1 MVSAVH
7 SGVMTAETSS
17 GPRRIRRV
25 VRRAALALFAVVLGL
40 AGWDVATYDEQAWRA
55 DYERLKSELAQ
66 RYANLDWIVSHRGLD
81 LQALDAATSA
91 AIDGAHSRVRAVLAL
106 RRFVRSFDDPHL
118 RLVRGDRSAAQ
129 ASAPETEAVPVAPH
143 SGAVVTSCKA
153 AGYEAG
159 DYAFHFPFERMEGWV
174 LVRKGHFPTG
184 LSGDLGVLRIASF
197 GEDQYLQAA
206 EQAFQPGIQERAL
219 RLATRALLQREL
231 TDALVELRARGARRL
246 LVDITGNGG
255 GTEWVT
261 EVVALLTDRELQ
273 RQTARLVAPAGD
285 RSGIWRGE
293 QVPPVLGP
301 PGPPTRLVGT
311 GVWTGPLFVLA
322 DRGTGSASE
331 DFVAWLQ
338 QNGAAV
344 VLGERTAGAGGGYV
358 NGGGRI
364 RLSAGPFDVMAP
376 NCARFLEDGTNE
388 IEGLAP
394 DVELPMDE
402 ADDAQLVSALA
413 RGLRN

>member
-1 MVSAVH
+1 M
-7 SGVMTAETSS
+7 
-17 GPRRIRRV
+17 RF
-25 VRRAALALFAVVLGL
+25 VRRSAFALLLLVFGFV
-40 AGWDVATYDEQAWRA
+40 GWDVATYDQQAWRA

-66 RYANLDWIVSHRGLD
+66 RYANLDWVVSHRGLD
-81 LQALDAATSA
+81 LQALDAETSR
-91 AIDGAHSRVRAVLAL
+91 AIDGARSRVRAVLAL

-118 RLVRGDRSAAQ
+118 RLVRADRST
-129 ASAPETEAVPVAPH
+129 APTGETEAVPTAPPAGVA
-143 SGAVVTSCKA
+143 VTSCRA

-159 DYAFHFPFERMEGWV
+159 DHGFRFPFDRLEGWTP
-174 LVRKGHFPTG
+174 VRTGHFPIG
-184 LSGDLGVLRIASF
+184 LAGDLGVLRIASF
-197 GEDQYLQAA
+197 GEDQYLAAA
-206 EQAFQPGIQERAL
+206 ETAFRPGL
-219 RLATRALLQREL
+219 RPRELKLATRALLQREL
-231 TDALVELRARGARRL
+231 IDALGELRARGAQRL
-246 LVDITGNGG
+246 LVDVTGNGG
-255 GTEWVT
+255 GTEWVM

-293 QVPPVLGP
+293 RVPPVLGP
-301 PGPPTRLVGT
+301 AEPPTKLVGT
-311 GVWTGPLFVLA
+311 GVWTGPLFLLA

-338 QNGAAV
+338 QNEVAV

-394 DVELPMDE
+394 DVALPFETANDAEL
-402 ADDAQLVSALA
+402 AAALA
-413 RGLRN
+413 RALGR